1 MGKNGVTTVTARIT
15 KKIERTINTG
25 ASDHVFKPKTRG
37 EGKTAE
43 SEFSRGGIPKVAP
56 HYKHF
61 FPAAIGFHNLKDARS
76 RLSPRLFI

>member
-1 MGKNGVTTVTARIT
+1 MKNKESQQLQRELQ
-15 KKIERTINTG
+15 KKEHTINTG

-37 EGKTAE
+37 KGKTAE

-61 FPAAIGFHNLKDARS
+61 FPAAIGFHNLKNARS